1 VHAKR
6 TESDP
11 LAVVAEYSGTHR
23 AWLWRNVV
31 VICWY
36 GNPSA
41 AASDRLTEMT
51 VEIHRSLEPTAKL
64 SYLHLITR
72 KLTLPDAA
80 TRASLLDSAH
90 RFADR
95 TALSGV
101 VVSGGGFW
109 ASAVRG
115 FVTGIA
121 VLAPRSLDLRVFGS
135 VEQLVPWFT
144 TEHTKRTGVRVDG
157 DELSIVLA
165 QAEASC
171 ADLGE
176 H

>member
-1 VHAKR
+1 MHAKR
-6 TESDP
+6 TENDP
-11 LAVVAEYSGTHR
+11 RAVVAEFPGAHR
-23 AWLWRNVV
+23 VWLWRNIV

-41 AASDRLTEMT
+41 AAADRLTEMT
-51 VEIHRSLEPTAKL
+51 GELLAGMAPTEKL
-64 SYLHLITR
+64 SYVHLVTR

-80 TRASLLDSAH
+80 TRASLLDSTH

-135 VEQLVPWFT
+135 SQQLVPWFT
-144 TEHTKRTGVRVDG
+144 TEHAKRTGVRVDG
-157 DELSIVLA
+157 DELLKVLE

-171 ADLGE
+171 ANLGE

>member
-1 VHAKR
+1 MHAKR
-6 TESDP
+6 TANEP
-11 LAVVAEYSGTHR
+11 LALVAEFSGAHC
-23 AWLWRNVV
+23 AWQWRNVV
-31 VICWY
+31 VIGWY

-51 VEIHRSLEPTAKL
+51 AELLERMAPTEKL
-64 SYLHLITR
+64 SYVHLVTR

-80 TRASLLDSAH
+80 TRASLLDSSH
-90 RFADR
+90 RFATR

-135 VEQLVPWFT
+135 VQQLLPWFT
-144 TEHTKRTGVRVDG
+144 TEHTKRTGVRVDA
-157 DELSIVLA
+157 DELLNVLE
-165 QAEASC
+165 QAEANC
-171 ADLGE
+171 ANLGE